1 MNTALT
7 VLLREERKQFKRRRT
22 EYPVS
27 VGVNFKY
34 TATSSSSSLIIIGE
48 SGNEKLQICVSAYS
62 CTVFVAR
69 PREKLSG
76 VGLGVVS
83 ISNSVSFKRSSYAC
97 CPQLLI
103 IQNIEMPRGLRPC
116 VGELKKQC
124 VCRGQSMS
132 F

>member
-7 VLLREERKQFKRRRT
+7 ILLREERKQFKRRRT

-76 VGLGVVS
+76 VGLGVWCPFLTLS
-83 ISNSVSFKRSSYAC
+83 ASSVQGTHVVPSC
-97 CPQLLI
+97 
-103 IQNIEMPRGLRPC
+103 
-116 VGELKKQC
+116 
-124 VCRGQSMS
+124 
-132 F
+132 